1 LDKIRHT
8 NVQEGEAGGIT
19 QQIGATQFSRE
30 TLASQT
36 NCLQEFE
43 PFDIR
48 IPGLLMIDTPGHE
61 SFTNLRSRG
70 SSLCDIA
77 ILVIDLMHGLEPQ
90 TIESLN
96 MLKKKRTPFIVAL
109 NKIDRLYGW
118 QTVPDRSSRVA
129 LEAQDANTRQEFNDK
144 YTRVVTQLM
153 EQGLNAN
160 LYWKNDDLAHTV
172 SLVPTSAHT
181 GEGIPDLLKMLITLT
196 QTRLEES
203 LMFMDVLQ
211 CTVLEVKVID
221 GLGHTVDVVLVN
233 G

>member
-1 LDKIRHT
+1 MKLVFCIICFM
-8 NVQEGEAGGIT
+8 GGSHWIYF
-19 QQIGATQFSRE
+19 Q
-30 TLASQT
+30 
-36 NCLQEFE
+36 
-43 PFDIR
+43 
-48 IPGLLMIDTPGHE
+48 
-61 SFTNLRSRG
+61 
-70 SSLCDIA
+70 
-77 ILVIDLMHGLEPQ
+77 
-90 TIESLN
+90 
-96 MLKKKRTPFIVAL
+96 
-109 NKIDRLYGW
+109 IDRLYGW

-129 LEAQDANTRQEFNDK
+129 LDAQDANTKQEFDDK

-153 EQGLNAN
+153 EQGLNAS
-160 LYWKNDDLAHTV
+160 LYWKNDDVAHTV